1 MFEIVRY
8 DETWREKWNAFAA
21 AAKNG
26 VFFFHRDYMGYH
38 ADRFPD
44 HSMIVLREGKPVALL
59 PASVR
64 DDTVS
69 SHGGLTFGGLLLDET
84 ATTPMVIA
92 AFDDILAALRDRGVR
107 RLVYKC
113 VPHIYHSLPAE
124 EDRYALFMR
133 GGRLGRREVTS
144 TVALPNK
151 IAYQERR
158 RRGVKKAA
166 ASQVEVRQTDAFPEF
181 WVLLEENLQRTHGVK
196 PVHSLAEIT
205 HLHGLFPD
213 NIKLFAA
220 FAGGAIVAGT
230 VVFENRTAA
239 HAQYI
244 SASEAGKKLGG
255 LDALF
260 DRLIAEHYA
269 DKRYFDF
276 GISTED
282 GGRLLNQG
290 LIDQKEGFG
299 ARAVVHDSYEL
310 DVAA

>member
-1 MFEIVRY
+1 MLEIVRY
-8 DETWREKWNAFAA
+8 DETWRDRWNAFAA
-21 AAKNG
+21 TAKNG

-44 HSMIVLREGKPVALL
+44 HSLIILREGRPVALL
-59 PASVR
+59 PASES
-64 DDTVS
+64 DDAVI

-84 ATTPMVIA
+84 ATTPMVMA
-92 AFDDILAALRDRGVR
+92 AFEALLADLCERGVR

-113 VPHIYHSLPAE
+113 VPHIYHTVPAE
-124 EDRYALFMR
+124 EDRYVLFMR
-133 GGRLGRREVTS
+133 GARLGRREVTS
-144 TVALPNK
+144 TVALPNRV
-151 IAYQERR
+151 AYQERR
-158 RRGVKKAA
+158 RRGVKKAL
-166 ASQVEVRQTDAFPEF
+166 ASQVEVRKTDAFAEF
-181 WVLLEENLQRTHGVK
+181 WSLLEENLRRTHGVK

-205 HLHGLFPD
+205 HLYGLFPD

-244 SASEAGKKLGG
+244 SASESGKKLGA

-260 DRLIAEHYA
+260 DRLITEHYA
-269 DKRYFDF
+269 GKRYFDF

-299 ARAVVHDSYEL
+299 ARAVVHDCYEL